1 MLESNLNNKLTRGA
15 TANTPDFGSGNPR
28 SNRGGSTKIMK
39 GKHKNTDAEI
49 IEAAK
54 QSKSIAEMLRRL
66 GRSRFGN
73 SYKIL
78 RCHIERLNIDTS
90 HFTGSAWN
98 KGKPG
103 KRIPRINDELVFVKD
118 SKYTCSNHLRNRILN
133 NGLRERKCEICG
145 NTEWNGKPIP
155 LQVHHKN
162 GIHNDN
168 RLENLQ
174 ILCPNCHAQTDTFAG
189 KNTNK

>member
-1 MLESNLNNKLTRGA
+1 MV
-15 TANTPDFGSGNPR
+15 NTPDFGSGNPC
-28 SNRGGSTKIMK
+28 SNRGGATRNMK
-39 GKHKNTDAEI
+39 GSHKNTDAEI

-66 GRSRFGN
+66 GRSQFGN

-78 RCHIERLNIDTS
+78 RGHIERLGIDTS

-98 KGKPG
+98 KGIPG
-103 KRIPRINDELVFVKD
+103 KRIPRVTDELVFVKD
-118 SKYTCSNHLRNRILN
+118 SKYICSNHLRNRILN

-155 LQVHHKN
+155 LQIHHKN

>member
-1 MLESNLNNKLTRGA
+1 M
-15 TANTPDFGSGNPR
+15 
-28 SNRGGSTKIMK
+28 NRKY
-39 GKHKNTDAEI
+39 KNTDAEF
-49 IEAAK
+49 IESAA
-54 QSKSIAEMLRRL
+54 QSKSIAEMCRRL
-66 GRSRFGN
+66 GRSQFGG
-73 SYKIL
+73 SYKIIHAKI
-78 RCHIERLNIDTS
+78 RELNIDIS
-90 HFTGSAWN
+90 HFTGSVWN
-98 KGKPG
+98 KGKTG
-103 KRIPRINDELVFVKD
+103 GVGPRVPDNIVFSVNSPYK
-118 SKYTCSNHLRNRILN
+118 CSNNLRNRLFV
-133 NGLRERKCEICG
+133 GGYKERKCEICG